1 MRVVG
6 RIVHVALVT
15 SYPFDRFN
23 LFKMKSKFL
32 LSTVCFL
39 IASSMTAFAQDLNE
53 LVTQLD
59 SDQMNHRTEA
69 RNSIQQLLT
78 SSTAP
83 TADANVR
90 RVLEEEALQILQ
102 SDLSRS
108 AQVWL
113 LRMLELTGSEAT
125 VPVNASYLTS
135 PDAELRD

>member
-6 RIVHVALVT
+6 RIVHAALVT
-15 SYPFDRFN
+15 SCPFDRFN

-90 RVLEEEALQILQ
+90 RVLARKLAILQ
-102 SDLSRS
+102 SDLSRP
-108 AQVWL
+108 
-113 LRMLELTGSEAT
+113 LRSGCRECWS
-125 VPVNASYLTS
+125 
-135 PDAELRD
+135 

>member
-1 MRVVG
+1 
-6 RIVHVALVT
+6 
-15 SYPFDRFN
+15 
-23 LFKMKSKFL
+23 
-32 LSTVCFL
+32 
-39 IASSMTAFAQDLNE
+39 MTASPQDLSE

-78 SSTAP
+78 NSTAP

-102 SDLSRS
+102 SDLSHS

-113 LRMLELTGSEAT
+113 LRMLELAPIRSVFESGALLGIRL
-125 VPVNASYLTS
+125 PGLAPGL
-135 PDAELRD
+135 DMA